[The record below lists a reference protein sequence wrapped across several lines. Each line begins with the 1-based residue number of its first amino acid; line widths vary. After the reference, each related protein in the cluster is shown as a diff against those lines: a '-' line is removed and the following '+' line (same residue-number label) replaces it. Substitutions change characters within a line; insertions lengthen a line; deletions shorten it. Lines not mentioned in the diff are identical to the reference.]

1 MISSLMIRDHEISL
15 VFFILAQFHL
25 QMPLFLWDSR
35 LILVLR
41 YFLKEMPFTGLG
53 IALLARVAIEIIYVG
68 KLKYNCNIKLL

>member
-1 MISSLMIRDHEISL
+1 
-15 VFFILAQFHL
+15 
-25 QMPLFLWDSR
+25 MPLFLWDSR